1 LEAETPTPAAA
12 VQEEKAEPEATEAVT
27 EAPATEGVVKP
38 YVRHLRVRSF
48 AYLLSHREPPPT
60 PGTEAVDNETP
71 GELQSAQARAASIQA
86 RRASQSHYR
95 RPSINATDILRS
107 ANKSPLSPT
116 DVPDIYHR
124 QAETISK
131 LTEDNEKLAE
141 DLEKLKAKGK
151 RLAEIEAEKDK
162 LQEQLAEVKEE
173 LRGVKGRIDD
183 AEAGKKTSEQE
194 MEKMVGNFGRLCR
207 CAKLMMVEI

>member
-1 LEAETPTPAAA
+1 MWGSLRVLTSRSEPAATPDAETADTD
-12 VQEEKAEPEATEAVT
+12 
-27 EAPATEGVVKP
+27 
-38 YVRHLRVRSF
+38 S
-48 AYLLSHREPPPT
+48 
-60 PGTEAVDNETP
+60 P
-71 GELQSAQARAASIQA
+71 GELQSAQARASSILA

-141 DLEKLKAKGK
+141 DVEKLKAKEK

-162 LQEQLAEVKEE
+162 LQEQLAEVREE

-183 AEAGKKTSEQE
+183 AEAGKKTSEEE
-194 MEKMVGNFGRLCR
+194 MEKMVGNFR
-207 CAKLMMVEI
+207 